1 MMYVKS
7 LRVFLALF
15 LGGILCLAILPGC
28 APQGPVTVPVTGTVT
43 LDGEPV
49 EGATVGF
56 RPAEGTPGTGT
67 TDASGEFTLNASP
80 GQNGVTVYKS
90 EVVGETAAAGEEAT
104 GTEIETK
111 SLLPI
116 KYSAVEGSGLSFD
129 VQPGMAPVTIELKSN

>member
-1 MMYVKS
+1 MMYVQS
-7 LRVFLALF
+7 LRVFFALF
-15 LGGILCLAILPGC
+15 LAGVLCLAMITGC
-28 APQGPVTVPVTGTVT
+28 APQGPVTVQVTGTVT

-56 RPAEGTPGTGT
+56 RPTEGTPGTGT
-67 TDASGEFTLNASP
+67 TDASGKFTLNATP
-80 GQNGVTVYKS
+80 GQNGVAVYKS
-90 EVVGETAAAGEEAT
+90 EVVGEVAAADEETTA
-104 GTEIETK
+104 TEIETK